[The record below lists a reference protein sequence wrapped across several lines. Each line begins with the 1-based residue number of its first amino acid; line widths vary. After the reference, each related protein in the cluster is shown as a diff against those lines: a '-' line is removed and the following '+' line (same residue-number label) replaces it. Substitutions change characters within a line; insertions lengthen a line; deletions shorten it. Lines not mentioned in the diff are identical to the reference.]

1 MTMLNNTPP
10 EGEETKV
17 PELLQMAMP
26 DAGETP
32 AETMTTQSEAAAVEP
47 GHAESSARVD
57 EPRNETPNEAVEQP
71 EHHGATPQQRY
82 WQSVLT
88 GNADTV
94 PMSVRERSGAND
106 VSLSPEQREY
116 NLFSAINRSW
126 VADHRNHSRE
136 EIAANWHRH
145 RAQLASELSVAD
157 DEGEVFMALS
167 AHEAEAPRREMGRRV
182 YELAYK
188 AALHGEERYDLSSIS
203 SQLNQEEQGLA
214 ERVAIMAFNEG
225 EEARNRWLPLAMEL
239 TGAIDVFAA
248 VEEEA
253 FSAPRVFR
261 NAPALYRAVDALA
274 DMAPEDRQTVT
285 YLALYHSR
293 QAQRERGETP
303 AEQGLLSRGIRAVR
317 RGATSLGF
325 GVLQALNHTGIA
337 TLDNLGSKLGGEWG
351 EDMRSNSRAWDRR
364 MRVLNDVRHLAQQEV
379 VPLTMPGA
387 GVAEEMFI
395 EGAQAI
401 PAAVLSCCG
410 GAGFGALSFAGM
422 GESVAEARRR
432 APEGPQYLQLA
443 AGVIGGVVQGGIYM
457 GLNRVGGK
465 MFERSLSNFMRAR
478 GRGVMGYSLEAL
490 RTAGGFTAD
499 GVKLMLAGKA
509 AQAADLG
516 AHELAAQASST
527 ASNINWQAFGD
538 NITDIE
544 VNLRE
549 AAATLPFLLIGAGH
563 LSLHHFRSADSVLGS
578 GRRLLEWKVPAEK
591 VEAILSE
598 SDVHRRNELLREALR
613 ESELWSSRRYSFD
626 IMRAMQLLNTDGNP
640 VFRHWS
646 DVAEFLKL
654 SSDFAGSET
663 MAPRPAPASERARRG
678 LMTRDGWVQR
688 ARLNDAEQDLAVIRS
703 ENGRNRRGL
712 MNGRGRYRESYMF
725 SYENMAQKFSF
736 LHNTGIY
743 APQAEG
749 MRQAILDTYSEE
761 LRRCSYRLLLQL
773 YSQDAMTQE
782 SGVPIEDV
790 EKDAEETRRRYLG
803 MAAGTVLDIAGG
815 RPHNEAYDALAVEMG
830 SMLADFR
837 KGRCGLPGLTPQW
850 LLCSPEHFVNDITSL
865 CLTYDNKRM
874 DDYPDMRN
882 IYRLLHRTR
891 VCAAVLRD
899 FLPMSEQFQTELSN
913 GKTPQQAFASFLENE
928 LGLDALLP
936 ENQQPLTLSVQRRA
950 YEENN
955 ARRVQ
960 LYMDMTGHSIESVA
974 GDDGNMYFRLMKP
987 DGHYSSWYPEQRQL
1001 HNAVASSADLM
1012 FMPLGTRA
1020 DALFVQEFES
1030 PDSVLSLPS
1039 AGAMEYSGYDQ
1050 LCAIALQELAYS
1062 WLQDASTLQ
1071 PGMFRSYK
1079 LSLGRSLNRSSL
1091 ERPII
1096 FHTPGSMDYGADHYC
1111 TMTPLG
1117 LALAR
1122 FTIYWA
1128 RQLNSGIISAEHLG
1142 NYLNNVFGDSPY
1154 APASELPS
1162 GVLEETSHRI
1172 NRPLKETLSGDV
1184 YGVNVEMAE
1193 KMGRYTLLYFLA
1205 HQDRMPVPS
1214 SFRTWYGGAAF
1225 SPEFQR
1231 QETSPINEASGYEFE
1246 VRDRETNALRW
1257 INSQVSIRLQ
1267 ELMPHVRYYR
1277 DELPPEISDDL
1288 IARLMP
1294 AAFSMDEGLRA
1305 EQAWGHFFSRD
1316 AIFCAVDAGYWNL
1329 LKYPMDGWRAYSPVH
1344 RTVLEEYM
1352 QTFCEEHA
1360 HLLDGVEAL
1369 PESPVLA
1376 AISNLNDMLQE
1387 YPELHHYS
1395 YRRNSEGLVN
1405 TLVYKEP
1412 RRQTEYTTVYL
1423 GNHMENEG
1431 IRSDYDVQSV
1441 LMPDFLLKSPRA
1453 HYAVMTL
1460 DLLRA
1465 YPVNLPYSED
1475 GEVWWQGK
1483 RFGGSQS
1490 HPQGL
1495 EKWQPRECLRGLRNV
1510 LWDVIRDNVRRRKT
1524 TITMAG
1530 QQLPLLFAE
1539 ELECNALSRITVYE
1553 SPLYAPRTTYR
1564 LMPGMLESA
1573 SEYTRLP
1580 YVVGA
1585 RSGVH
1590 IGTGSFSE
1598 EKVPEGA
1605 LVPLH
1610 DFIRR
1615 SYLFPPG
1622 AQKDALE
1629 FRRRIVRDNLAQV
1642 FEVADSG
1649 ACYMSDLAYQRVYMP
1664 ELMLRLFEDTGFSER
1679 LLGTTVEELNV
1690 GGLRALRLAS
1700 DMISCIAAPELLAAD
1715 GRGDALV
1722 RLKET
1727 SDMLRGNPVYMD
1739 ELTEALVTGNE
1750 PPVPI
1755 VVPVTPEEPVHA
1767 APVMPEV
1774 TSHHIQTESPEENSS
1789 PEDTDDELHWMRQY
1803 TDEWRRELLAGV
1815 QEAAARYDE
1824 MISQPGW
1831 AEQEAAR
1838 KKSRLE
1844 RIRAHAPV
1852 IEKYFPPSLRGL
1864 RLSTDSEQNDSQ
1876 P

>member
-1 MTMLNNTPP
+1 MTMLNNTLP
-10 EGEETKV
+10 EGEETRE
-17 PELLQMAMP
+17 PELRQVAMP
-26 DAGETP
+26 AAEEAP
-32 AETMTTQSEAAAVEP
+32 AETMHVQSEEAPVEP
-47 GHAESSARVD
+47 GNAASSVLGD
-57 EPRNETPNEAVEQP
+57 EATETEA
-71 EHHGATPQQRY
+71 QQRY
-82 WQSVLT
+82 WRSVLT

-94 PMSVRERSGAND
+94 PMDVRERSGAND

-116 NLFSAINRSW
+116 NLFSSINRSW

-136 EIAANWHRH
+136 EIAANWNRH

-157 DEGEVFMALS
+157 DESEVFMALS
-167 AHEAEAPRREMGRRV
+167 AREVEAPRREMGRRV

-188 AALHGEERYDLSSIS
+188 SALHGEESYDLRALT
-203 SQLNQEEQGLA
+203 SQLNQEEQGAA
-214 ERVAIMAFNEG
+214 ERVAILAFNEG

-239 TGAIDVFAA
+239 SRAMDVFAA
-248 VEEEA
+248 VEEDA

-261 NAPALYRAVDALA
+261 NAPSLCRTVDALA

-285 YLALYHSR
+285 YLALQLSR
-293 QAQRERGETP
+293 QAQRERGDTP
-303 AEQGLLSRGIRAVR
+303 AEQGLFSRGIRAVR

-325 GVLQALNHTGIA
+325 GALQALNHAGIA

-351 EDMRSNSRAWDRR
+351 EDIQSDSRAWDRR

-379 VPLTMPGA
+379 VPLTMPGV
-387 GVAEEMFI
+387 GMAEEMFI

-401 PAAVLSCCG
+401 PSAVLSCCG
-410 GAGFGALSFAGM
+410 GAGFGALSIAGM

-432 APEGPQYLQLA
+432 APEGPQQLQLA

-457 GLNRVGGK
+457 GLNRIGGK

-478 GRGVMGYSLEAL
+478 GSGVMGYSLEAL

-527 ASNINWQAFGD
+527 ASNINWRAFGD

-578 GRRLLEWKVPAEK
+578 GRRLLQWKVPGEK

-598 SDVHRRNELLREALR
+598 VDVHRRNELLREALR

-626 IMRAMQLLNTDGNP
+626 IMRAMQLLNTEGNP

-646 DVAEFLKL
+646 DVADFLKL

-663 MAPRPAPASERARRG
+663 LAPRPTPASERARRG
-678 LMTRDGWVQR
+678 LMTRDDWAQR
-688 ARLNDAEQDLAVIRS
+688 AHLNDAEQDLTIIRS

-743 APQAEG
+743 APQAEE
-749 MRQAILDTYSEE
+749 MRQAILNTYSEE

-782 SGVPIEDV
+782 SGVPIEAV
-790 EKDAEETRRRYLG
+790 EKDAEETRRRYLN
-803 MAAGTVLDIAGG
+803 MAAGTILDIAGG
-815 RPHNEAYDALAVEMG
+815 KPHKEAYDALAAEMG

-837 KGRCGLPGLTPQW
+837 KGRSGLPGLTAQW
-850 LLCSPEHFVNDITSL
+850 LLCTPEHFVNDITSL

-913 GKTPQQAFASFLENE
+913 GKTPQQAFANFLENE
-928 LGLDALLP
+928 LGVDSLLP

-974 GDDGNMYFRLMKP
+974 GDDGNTYYRLMKP
-987 DGHYSSWYPEQRQL
+987 DGHYSPWYPEQRQL
-1001 HNAVASSADLM
+1001 QNAIASSADLM
-1012 FMPLGTRA
+1012 FMPMGTRA
-1020 DALFVQEFES
+1020 DALFVQKFES

-1039 AGAMEYSGYDQ
+1039 AEAMEYSGYDQ

-1079 LSLGRSLNRSSL
+1079 LSFGRSLNRRSL

-1096 FHTPGSMDYGADHYC
+1096 FHNPGSMDYGADHYC

-1128 RQLNSGIISAEHLG
+1128 RQLNSGIISAEHVG
-1142 NYLNNVFGDSPY
+1142 NYLNNVLGDSHY
-1154 APASELPS
+1154 APDSDLPS
-1162 GVLEETSHRI
+1162 GVLTEMSHRI
-1172 NRPLKETLSGDV
+1172 NHPLKDVLPGDV

-1205 HQDRMPVPS
+1205 HQGRMQVPT

-1231 QETSPINEASGYEFE
+1231 LETSPINEDSGYEYE

-1257 INSQVSIRLQ
+1257 INSQVSIRLR

-1277 DELPPEISDDL
+1277 DELQPEISDEH

-1305 EQAWGHFFSRD
+1305 EQAWGHFLSGD
-1316 AIFCAVDAGYWNL
+1316 AIFRAVDAGYWNL
-1329 LKYPMDGWRAYSPVH
+1329 LKYPMEGWQAYSPVH
-1344 RTVLEEYM
+1344 RTALEEYLHA
-1352 QTFCEEHA
+1352 FCEEHT
-1360 HLLDGVEAL
+1360 HLLEGVEAL
-1369 PESPVLA
+1369 PENPVLA
-1376 AISNLNDMLQE
+1376 AMSNLNDMLQE
-1387 YPELHHYS
+1387 HPELHHYS
-1395 YRRNSEGLVN
+1395 YRQNSEGLVN

-1412 RRQTEYTTVYL
+1412 RRQTEYTTVFL
-1423 GNHMENEG
+1423 GNHEGHEG
-1431 IRSDYDVQSV
+1431 IRADYDVQSV
-1441 LMPDFLLKSPRA
+1441 LMPDMLLESSRI
-1453 HYAVMTL
+1453 HHAVMTL

-1465 YPVNLPYSED
+1465 YPGNLPYSED
-1475 GEVWWQGK
+1475 GEVWWQGN
-1483 RFGGSQS
+1483 RYGGRRN

-1495 EKWQPRECLRGLRNV
+1495 EKWQPRECLRGLRNI

-1524 TITMAG
+1524 RITMAG

-1539 ELECNALSRITVYE
+1539 ELESNALNRITVYE
-1553 SPLYAPRTTYR
+1553 SPAYSPHTVYR
-1564 LMPGMLESA
+1564 LMPGMIESS

-1590 IGTGSFSE
+1590 IGTSSFSE
-1598 EKVPEGA
+1598 EKMSEEV
-1605 LVPLH
+1605 LVPLNC
-1610 DFIRR
+1610 FRR
-1615 SYLFPPG
+1615 GGYLLPPG
-1622 AQKDALE
+1622 SRGDMLKH
-1629 FRRRIVRDNLAQV
+1629 RRRIVRDNLAQV
-1642 FEVADSG
+1642 FAVADSG
-1649 ACYMSDLAYQRVYMP
+1649 SCYMSDLAYQRVYMP
-1664 ELMLRLFEDTGFSER
+1664 ELMMRLFEDTGFSER
-1679 LLGTTVEELNV
+1679 LVGTTAEELNV

-1715 GRGDALV
+1715 GRGEALA

-1727 SDMLRGNPVYMD
+1727 SDMLRENSVYLD

-1750 PPVPI
+1750 PPVP
-1755 VVPVTPEEPVHA
+1755 VTPEEPA
-1767 APVMPEV
+1767 Q
-1774 TSHHIQTESPEENSS
+1774 QTQSVSPEENSS
-1789 PEDTDDELHWMRQY
+1789 QGDPDDELHWMRQY

-1831 AEQEAAR
+1831 EEREAER
-1838 KKSRLE
+1838 KRRKQE
-1844 RIRAHAPV
+1844 RIRATAPV
-1852 IEKYFPPSLRGL
+1852 IDKYVPPSLRGL
-1864 RLSTDSEQNDSQ
+1864 RNSPNTEQNDSQ